1 MAENHK
7 NLSGRLLRCSQ
18 TDAVT
23 FGHFNYAPGGRR
35 GPRIPPDF
43 QLVLLHSGVAAIQVD
58 EGGVGL
64 LPGEMCVLAP
74 GRREQFTFAAAGPT
88 HHGWCS
94 VRPGTLAA
102 PLEARLSAVAR
113 EGKKAAVSARM
124 TQLLEIAFPIP
135 QGAADLLESLG
146 RAVFEEFLCALEAE
160 GSDPARPPLP
170 VPVRRARDFIDAH
183 YPEPVDLARL
193 GRAAGV
199 APKHLGKL
207 FRRHLGVTPV
217 RHLWQVRTARGA
229 QLLTETG
236 LTLGE
241 IAESVGFQNPF
252 HFSRLIRQ
260 EFGVCP
266 RQLRAERWNAAGRSV
281 AARRS

>member
-1 MAENHK
+1 MAENRE
-7 NLSGRLLRCSQ
+7 NLSGRLLHIRR
-18 TDAVT
+18 TPAVT
-23 FGHFNYAPGGRR
+23 FGDFIYAPGGRF
-35 GPRIPPDF
+35 GPRTQADF
-43 QLVLLHSGVAAIQVD
+43 QLVLLFSGSAHIRADDRVV
-58 EGGVGL
+58 EL
-64 LPGEMCVLAP
+64 FPGEMCVLEP
-74 GRREQFTFAAAGPT
+74 GRRERFTFASASPT

-94 VRPGTLAA
+94 VRPGDLSGRLA
-102 PLEARLSAVAR
+102 ARLSAAAR
-113 EGKKAAVSARM
+113 EGKKGALSKRM
-124 TQLLEIAFPIP
+124 AQWMETAFPIP
-135 QGAADLLESLG
+135 EQAVDLLESLA
-146 RAVFEEFLCALEAE
+146 RTVFEEFLCAVEA
-160 GSDPARPPLP
+160 GLADPARPPLP
-170 VPVRRARDFIDAH
+170 GAVRRARDFIDAH

-217 RHLWQVRTARGA
+217 RHLWHVRTARGA

-260 EFGVCP
+260 EFGVSP
-266 RQLRAERWNAAGRSV
+266 RQLRAERWNAAGGS
-281 AARRS
+281 